1 MPLLKKIDSGSKKGL
16 DQDGYSK
23 ACGLAA
29 IVSFPPILFKNS
41 VFGEINEIIRRTAQS
56 AFWGEGFGLTGLPPL
71 MRQLSLVPERFHLTS
86 RHHWLLSE
94 ICDI

>member
-1 MPLLKKIDSGSKKGL
+1 MSRFGL
-16 DQDGYSK
+16 
-23 ACGLAA
+23 
-29 IVSFPPILFKNS
+29 ILSKNS

-56 AFWGEGFGLTGLPPL
+56 AYWGEGFGQTGLPPI

-86 RHHWLLSE
+86 RHHGLLSE